1 MSEAVADDTQE
12 APPELGQH
20 EISLPQT
27 EIAAAAA
34 AAAALAVEQPDGKD
48 DGGQDPS
55 QDTSALI
62 AEAVAAASA
71 AVNMEGRYRISKA
84 ATNPLRV
91 SFLFS
96 FIWPNY

>member
-1 MSEAVADDTQE
+1 MSEAVTDE
-12 APPELGQH
+12 APPEIGQH

-71 AVNMEGRYRISKA
+71 AVNMEGKEFQKQVLTRY
-84 ATNPLRV
+84 V
-91 SFLFS
+91 CLFS
-96 FIWPNY
+96 FICIWPNN